1 MTASAPSEAAARQQA
16 QNDLL
21 RAVAHDLRAPQRHI
35 ASFAPL
41 LLQACQDIAAH
52 PAIQNAAQ
60 QDGQLQAHLD
70 DVTEFAALM
79 QQAATRM
86 AQMTD
91 ALVLLSQAS
100 RAALHPSAVDWGQLC
115 QQTAAGLGLSL
126 VWADV
131 DGGALP
137 PPDPPVMLWA
147 DAHWLQRLVQEV
159 LGNAAKFSA
168 RAPQPRVTLA
178 AQRIARAGSGD
189 EGACWQLVVQ
199 DNGVGFDMAH
209 ARHLF
214 APFQRMHRESDFPG
228 LGAGLAL
235 VRAIASQHGAGV
247 EISAAPAQ
255 GCRLTL
261 TWPVAHAQAARPVA
275 TSGEMNSEIN

>member
-1 MTASAPSEAAARQQA
+1 MTTSAQSEAAASQQA
-16 QNDLL
+16 QSDLL

-52 PAIQNAAQ
+52 PAIQNAAA

-70 DVTEFAALM
+70 DVAEFATLM

-100 RAALHPSAVDWGQLC
+100 RATLHPSTVDWGQLC
-115 QQTAAGLGLSL
+115 QQTAAALGLSL
-126 VWADV
+126 AWTSV
-131 DGGALP
+131 DGEPLP
-137 PPDPPVMLWA
+137 QPAPPVMLWA
-147 DAHWLQRLVQEV
+147 DAHWLHRLVQEV

-168 RAPQPRVTLA
+168 RVPQPRVTLA
-178 AQRIARAGSGD
+178 AQRIVRHGSEE
-189 EGACWQLVVQ
+189 EGPCWQLVVQ

-209 ARHLF
+209 AQHLF
-214 APFQRMHRESDFPG
+214 TPFQRMHRESDFPG

-235 VRAIASQHGAGV
+235 VRTIASQHGATV
-247 EISAAPAQ
+247 EISAVPHQ

-261 TWPVAHAQAARPVA
+261 TWPVADAQTPLSSSAKD
-275 TSGEMNSEIN
+275 